1 MIKKCIALG
10 LLSLTL
16 SSQSSLAASVENQ
29 SQTVSVGIK
38 SNIKSEDSLTS
49 EFVEV
54 IPGAFKSVRKSDSK
68 YPRELS
74 DEEIKLLKAQSQK
87 RSKQRL
93 VELQKSDMKVEYQ
106 IFDPLYNDRD
116 EKALK
121 QITRYNTLE
130 ANKQGVGYGNRDK
143 PLRIVSPYMRKNG
156 HGEIKLT
163 NSVNIPSYRTRADKN
178 KASNKEFKAFLE
190 KNKEKSYDLYTA
202 RTKEEIKE
210 SIEAFFKL
218 IELIEYPVNN
228 PKDYKLVATIPG
240 FPKQI
245 PSFAKNIH
253 VHSNPGF
260 LQGGSY
266 VQLAFGGTPDQLKP
280 YIDEARTDSKVVI
293 SKSDLSNVYVK
304 NYVDSN
310 MEYADTLK
318 TLIPTSIVVVE
329 STTVPMGEYV
339 QNKVDNPIEKS
350 VDEIYELEN
359 EVLTEFNKIKI
370 DGESS
375 DAKYKRYIE
384 TRKKVE
390 SERDILKL
398 KQIDTVGLGKKEYP
412 IYTESEN
419 RKLQKKYL
427 HRFSFN
433 EDSVKLPDDYV
444 IYLFDF
450 GGNWNHPY
458 ALGAAVSPE
467 KNYIIYFCQRG

>member
-1 MIKKCIALG
+1 M
-10 LLSLTL
+10 LSLAL
-16 SSQSSLAASVENQ
+16 SCQSSLAASVENQ
-29 SQTVSVGIK
+29 GQTSSVTL
-38 SNIKSEDSLTS
+38 D
-49 EFVEV
+49 
-54 IPGAFKSVRKSDSK
+54 
-68 YPRELS
+68 
-74 DEEIKLLKAQSQK
+74 
-87 RSKQRL
+87 
-93 VELQKSDMKVEYQ
+93 LQKSDMKVEYQ

-130 ANKQGVGYGNRDK
+130 TNKQGIGYNNRDK

-163 NSVNIPSYRTRADKN
+163 NPVNLPSYRTRADKN
-178 KASNKEFKAFLE
+178 KASDKEFKAFLE
-190 KNKEKSYDLYTA
+190 KNKGKSYDLYTA

-210 SIEAFFKL
+210 SIEAFFKP
-218 IELIEYPVNN
+218 IELIEYPINN

-253 VHSNPGF
+253 LHSNPPF

-280 YIDEARTDSKVVI
+280 YIDEAKTDSKVVI

-318 TLIPTSIVVVE
+318 TLLPTSIVVVKN
-329 STTVPMGEYV
+329 TTVPMGKYV
-339 QNKVDNPIEKS
+339 QNLVDNPIEKS

-359 EVLTEFNKIKI
+359 QVLIEFNKIKI

-384 TRKKVE
+384 TRKRVE
-390 SERDILKL
+390 AERDILKP
-398 KQIDTVGLGKKEYP
+398 KQMDTVGLDNLDKKEYP
-412 IYTESEN
+412 IYTELEN
-419 RKLQKKYL
+419 RKLQKQYL
-427 HRFSFN
+427 HRLSFN

>member
-1 MIKKCIALG
+1 MGNSKTPRK
-10 LLSLTL
+10 LS
-16 SSQSSLAASVENQ
+16 A
-29 SQTVSVGIK
+29 
-38 SNIKSEDSLTS
+38 
-49 EFVEV
+49 
-54 IPGAFKSVRKSDSK
+54 
-68 YPRELS
+68 
-74 DEEIKLLKAQSQK
+74 EEIELLKAQSQK
-87 RSKQRL
+87 RAKQRL
-93 VELQKSDMKVEYQ
+93 LELQKSDMKVEYQ
-106 IFDPLYNDRD
+106 IFDLLYNDRD

-130 ANKQGVGYGNRDK
+130 TNKQGYGYGSRDK

-163 NSVNIPSYRTRADKN
+163 NPVNIPSYRTRADKN
-178 KASNKEFKAFLE
+178 KASDKEFKAFLE
-190 KNKEKSYDLYTA
+190 KNKGKSYDLYTA

-210 SIEAFFKL
+210 SIEAFFK
-218 IELIEYPVNN
+218 PM
-228 PKDYKLVATIPG
+228 

-245 PSFAKNIH
+245 PSFTKNIH
-253 VHSNPGF
+253 LHSNPPF

-266 VQLAFGGTPDQLKP
+266 VQLAFGGTPDQVKP

-318 TLIPTSIVVVE
+318 TLLPTSIVIVKN
-329 STTVPMGEYV
+329 TTVPMGKYV
-339 QNKVDNPIEKS
+339 QNLVDNPIGKS
-350 VDEIYELEN
+350 VDEIYELDN
-359 EVLTEFNKIKI
+359 QVLTEFNKIKI

-384 TRKKVE
+384 TRKRVE
-390 SERDILKL
+390 AERDILKP
-398 KQIDTVGLGKKEYP
+398 KPTDTVGLDKKEYP
-412 IYTESEN
+412 IYTELEN
-419 RKLQKKYL
+419 RKLQKQYL
-427 HRFSFN
+427 HRLSFN
-433 EDSVKLPDDYV
+433 EDSVEIPADYV

>member
-1 MIKKCIALG
+1 M
-10 LLSLTL
+10 LSLAL
-16 SSQSSLAASVENQ
+16 SCQSSLAASVENQ
-29 SQTVSVGIK
+29 GQTSSVTL
-38 SNIKSEDSLTS
+38 D
-49 EFVEV
+49 
-54 IPGAFKSVRKSDSK
+54 
-68 YPRELS
+68 
-74 DEEIKLLKAQSQK
+74 
-87 RSKQRL
+87 
-93 VELQKSDMKVEYQ
+93 LQKSDMKVEYQ

-130 ANKQGVGYGNRDK
+130 TNKQGIGYNNRDK

-163 NSVNIPSYRTRADKN
+163 NPVNLPSYRTRADKN
-178 KASNKEFKAFLE
+178 KASDKEFKAFLE
-190 KNKEKSYDLYTA
+190 KNKGKSYDLYTA

-210 SIEAFFKL
+210 SIEAFFKP
-218 IELIEYPVNN
+218 IELIEYPINN

-253 VHSNPGF
+253 LHSNPPF

-280 YIDEARTDSKVVI
+280 YIDEAKTDSKVVI

-318 TLIPTSIVVVE
+318 TLLPTSIVVVKN
-329 STTVPMGEYV
+329 TTVPMGKYV
-339 QNKVDNPIEKS
+339 QNLVDNPIEKS
-350 VDEIYELEN
+350 VDEIYELDN
-359 EVLTEFNKIKI
+359 QVLAEFNKIKI

-384 TRKKVE
+384 TRKRVE
-390 SERDILKL
+390 AERDILKP
-398 KQIDTVGLGKKEYP
+398 KQMDTVGLDNLDKKEYP
-412 IYTESEN
+412 IYTELEN
-419 RKLQKKYL
+419 RKLQKQYL
-427 HRFSFN
+427 HRLSFN

>member
-10 LLSLTL
+10 LLSLAL
-16 SSQSSLAASVENQ
+16 SCQSSLAASVE
-29 SQTVSVGIK
+29 SQESSVTIK

-49 EFVEV
+49 EFIEV
-54 IPGAFKSVRKSDSK
+54 IPGAFKSVRMSNSK

-130 ANKQGVGYGNRDK
+130 TNKQGIGYGNRDK

-163 NSVNIPSYRTRADKN
+163 NPVNIPSYRTRADKN
-178 KASNKEFKAFLE
+178 KAYDKEFKAFLE
-190 KNKEKSYDLYTA
+190 KNKGKSYDLYTP

-210 SIEAFFKL
+210 SIEAFFKP

-228 PKDYKLVATIPG
+228 PKDYKLVSTIPG

-253 VHSNPGF
+253 LHSNPPF

-280 YIDEARTDSKVVI
+280 YIDEART
-293 SKSDLSNVYVK
+293 
-304 NYVDSN
+304 
-310 MEYADTLK
+310 
-318 TLIPTSIVVVE
+318 
-329 STTVPMGEYV
+329 
-339 QNKVDNPIEKS
+339 
-350 VDEIYELEN
+350 
-359 EVLTEFNKIKI
+359 
-370 DGESS
+370 
-375 DAKYKRYIE
+375 
-384 TRKKVE
+384 
-390 SERDILKL
+390 
-398 KQIDTVGLGKKEYP
+398 
-412 IYTESEN
+412 
-419 RKLQKKYL
+419 
-427 HRFSFN
+427 
-433 EDSVKLPDDYV
+433 
-444 IYLFDF
+444 
-450 GGNWNHPY
+450 
-458 ALGAAVSPE
+458 
-467 KNYIIYFCQRG
+467 

>member
-1 MIKKCIALG
+1 MIKKSIALYM
-10 LLSLTL
+10 LSLAL
-16 SSQSSLAASVENQ
+16 SCQSSLAASVENQ
-29 SQTVSVGIK
+29 SQTSSVTL
-38 SNIKSEDSLTS
+38 D
-49 EFVEV
+49 
-54 IPGAFKSVRKSDSK
+54 
-68 YPRELS
+68 
-74 DEEIKLLKAQSQK
+74 
-87 RSKQRL
+87 
-93 VELQKSDMKVEYQ
+93 LQKSDMKVEYQ
-106 IFDPLYNDRD
+106 IFDLLYNDRD
-116 EKALK
+116 EKELK

-130 ANKQGVGYGNRDK
+130 TNKQGYGYGSRDK

-163 NSVNIPSYRTRADKN
+163 NPVNIPSYRTRADKN
-178 KASNKEFKAFLE
+178 KASDKEFKAFLE
-190 KNKEKSYDLYTA
+190 KNKGKSYDLYTA

-210 SIEAFFKL
+210 LLEGFFKP
-218 IELIEYPVNN
+218 IELIEYPINN

-245 PSFAKNIH
+245 PSIAKNIH
-253 VHSNPGF
+253 LHSNPPF

-280 YIDEARTDSKVVI
+280 YIDEARIDSKVVI

-318 TLIPTSIVVVE
+318 TLLPTSIVIVKN
-329 STTVPMGEYV
+329 TTVPMGKYV
-339 QNKVDNPIEKS
+339 QNLVDNPIEKS
-350 VDEIYELEN
+350 VDEIYELDN
-359 EVLTEFNKIKI
+359 QVLAEFNKIKI

-384 TRKKVE
+384 TRKRVE
-390 SERDILKL
+390 AERDILKP
-398 KQIDTVGLGKKEYP
+398 KQMDTVGLDKKEYP
-412 IYTESEN
+412 IYTELEN
-419 RKLQKKYL
+419 RKLQKQYL
-427 HRFSFN
+427 HRLSFN
-433 EDSVKLPDDYV
+433 EDSVEIPDDYV

>member
-1 MIKKCIALG
+1 MSRVLWERYMIKKSIALCM
-10 LLSLTL
+10 LSLAL
-16 SSQSSLAASVENQ
+16 SCQSSLAASVENQ
-29 SQTVSVGIK
+29 GQTSSVTL
-38 SNIKSEDSLTS
+38 D
-49 EFVEV
+49 
-54 IPGAFKSVRKSDSK
+54 
-68 YPRELS
+68 
-74 DEEIKLLKAQSQK
+74 
-87 RSKQRL
+87 
-93 VELQKSDMKVEYQ
+93 LQKSDMKVEYQ

-130 ANKQGVGYGNRDK
+130 TNKQGIGYGNRDK

-163 NSVNIPSYRTRADKN
+163 NPVNLPSYRTRADKN
-178 KASNKEFKAFLE
+178 KASDKEFKAFLE
-190 KNKEKSYDLYTA
+190 KNKGKSYDLYTA

-210 SIEAFFKL
+210 SIEAFFKP
-218 IELIEYPVNN
+218 IELIEYPINN

-253 VHSNPGF
+253 LHSNPPF

-280 YIDEARTDSKVVI
+280 YIDEAKTDSKVVI

-318 TLIPTSIVVVE
+318 TLLPTSIVVVKN
-329 STTVPMGEYV
+329 TTVPMGKYV
-339 QNKVDNPIEKS
+339 QNLVDNPIEKS

-359 EVLTEFNKIKI
+359 QVLTEFNKIKI

-384 TRKKVE
+384 TRKRVE
-390 SERDILKL
+390 AERDILKP
-398 KQIDTVGLGKKEYP
+398 KQMDTVGLDNLDKKEYP
-412 IYTESEN
+412 IYTELEN
-419 RKLQKKYL
+419 RKLQKQYL
-427 HRFSFN
+427 HRLSFN

>member
-1 MIKKCIALG
+1 MSRVLWERYMIKKSIALCM
-10 LLSLTL
+10 LSLAL
-16 SSQSSLAASVENQ
+16 SCQSSLAASVENQ
-29 SQTVSVGIK
+29 GQTSSVTL
-38 SNIKSEDSLTS
+38 D
-49 EFVEV
+49 
-54 IPGAFKSVRKSDSK
+54 
-68 YPRELS
+68 
-74 DEEIKLLKAQSQK
+74 
-87 RSKQRL
+87 
-93 VELQKSDMKVEYQ
+93 LQKSEMKVEYQ

-130 ANKQGVGYGNRDK
+130 TNKQGIGYGNRDK

-163 NSVNIPSYRTRADKN
+163 NPVNLPSYRTRADKN
-178 KASNKEFKAFLE
+178 KASDKEFKAFLE
-190 KNKEKSYDLYTA
+190 KNKGKSYDLYTA

-210 SIEAFFKL
+210 SIEAFFKP
-218 IELIEYPVNN
+218 IELIEYPINN

-253 VHSNPGF
+253 LHSNPPF

-266 VQLAFGGTPDQLKP
+266 VQLAFGGTSDQLKP
-280 YIDEARTDSKVVI
+280 YIDEARIDSKVVI

-318 TLIPTSIVVVE
+318 TLMPTSIVIVKN
-329 STTVPMGEYV
+329 TTVPMGKYV
-339 QNKVDNPIEKS
+339 QNLVDNPIEKS

-359 EVLTEFNKIKI
+359 QVLTEFNKIKI

-384 TRKKVE
+384 TRKRVE
-390 SERDILKL
+390 AERDILKP
-398 KQIDTVGLGKKEYP
+398 KQMDTVGLDNLDKKEYP
-412 IYTESEN
+412 IYTELEN
-419 RKLQKKYL
+419 RKLQKQYL
-427 HRFSFN
+427 HRLSFN
-433 EDSVKLPDDYV
+433 EDSVEIPDDYV

>member
-1 MIKKCIALG
+1 MIKKSIALCM
-10 LLSLTL
+10 LSLAL
-16 SSQSSLAASVENQ
+16 SCQSSLAASVENQ
-29 SQTVSVGIK
+29 SQTSSVTL
-38 SNIKSEDSLTS
+38 D
-49 EFVEV
+49 
-54 IPGAFKSVRKSDSK
+54 
-68 YPRELS
+68 
-74 DEEIKLLKAQSQK
+74 
-87 RSKQRL
+87 
-93 VELQKSDMKVEYQ
+93 LQKSDMKVEYQ
-106 IFDPLYNDRD
+106 IFDLLYNDRD

-130 ANKQGVGYGNRDK
+130 TNKQGYGYGSRDK

-163 NSVNIPSYRTRADKN
+163 NPVNIPSYRTRADKN
-178 KASNKEFKAFLE
+178 KASDKEFKAFLE
-190 KNKEKSYDLYTA
+190 KNKGKSYDLYTA

-210 SIEAFFKL
+210 SIEAFFKP
-218 IELIEYPVNN
+218 IELIEYPINN

-245 PSFAKNIH
+245 PSFAKNVHI
-253 VHSNPGF
+253 HSNPPF

-266 VQLAFGGTPDQLKP
+266 VQLAFGGTPDQVKP
-280 YIDEARTDSKVVI
+280 YIEEARIDSKVVI

-318 TLIPTSIVVVE
+318 TLLPTSIVIVKN
-329 STTVPMGEYV
+329 TTVPMGKYV
-339 QNKVDNPIEKS
+339 QNLVDNPIEKS
-350 VDEIYELEN
+350 VDEIYELDN
-359 EVLTEFNKIKI
+359 QVLAEFNKIKI

-384 TRKKVE
+384 TRKRVE
-390 SERDILKL
+390 AERDILKP
-398 KQIDTVGLGKKEYP
+398 KQMDTVGLDKKEYP
-412 IYTESEN
+412 IYTELEN
-419 RKLQKKYL
+419 RKLQKQYL
-427 HRFSFN
+427 HRLSFN
-433 EDSVKLPDDYV
+433 EDSVEIPADYV

-458 ALGAAVSPE
+458 ALGTAVSPE